1 MNLRQ
6 KKSVIVLLMCI
17 SLTLLAAC
25 GSGKTAQPS
34 ASGSQPATETPE
46 VSQSASPDPA
56 PEKVTLSLMVGGN
69 NKFYETITKEYSKRN
84 PHVTFDLQTVDGS
97 QYDSLLRTRIA
108 TKNLPDII
116 GHNVSDMARRYNPAD
131 NFVDLSNEPWVARL
145 VNPEIIKINGSI
157 YNLPFA
163 ASGSALGIVYN
174 KKMFAD
180 LNLSVPKTFEELLQV
195 CETLKTNGI
204 TPFYLGNKDGWVA
217 QIWGLTTFSEVIKG
231 TDIMDKI
238 NSNQLKHADVP
249 GFEEALGQVMQLFEK
264 GYVNEDHL
272 SVGFDGLGAAMNS
285 GKAAMTVL
293 GDFLEAGD
301 KVGDYGIFATP
312 GANQPDLTV
321 GTVTG
326 WFISKNSKN
335 VEEAK
340 KFLDF
345 WSQPDIMSIQYA
357 EDPRFSAFKDIEVNF
372 NPLMQGE
379 YDEYISQ
386 GKVVRQYNDLIAVD
400 TSELFRLYQDMF
412 GKGKTP
418 KQVLKAWDEKV
429 EELAKAAELPGW

>member
-1 MNLRQ
+1 MNLRLR
-6 KKSVIVLLMCI
+6 KPAIALLTSFVLIM
-17 SLTLLAAC
+17 LAAC
-25 GSGKTAQPS
+25 GSGNKAEPS
-34 ASGSQPATETPE
+34 ASGSQPASATP
-46 VSQSASPDPA
+46 SASQETA
-56 PEKVTLSLMVGGN
+56 PEKVTLSIMVGGN
-69 NKFYETITKEYSKRN
+69 NKFYETITKEYTKRN

-97 QYDSLLRTRIA
+97 QYDTLLRTRIA

-131 NFVDLSNEPWVARL
+131 NFVDLSGEPWVARL
-145 VNPEIIKINGSI
+145 VNPDILKIGGKI

-174 KKMFAD
+174 KKIFAD
-180 LNLSVPKTFEELLQV
+180 LNLSVPRTFEELLQV
-195 CETLKTNGI
+195 SETLKTNGI

-217 QIWGLTTFSEVIKG
+217 QIWGLTTFSEVVKD

-238 NSNQLKHADVP
+238 NANQLKHADVP
-249 GFEEALGQVMQLFEK
+249 GFEEALGQIMQLFEK

-293 GDFLEAGD
+293 GDFIEAGEQL
-301 KVGDYGIFATP
+301 GDYGIFATP
-312 GANQPDLTV
+312 GVDNPDLTV

-335 VEEAK
+335 IEEAK

-345 WSQPDIMSIQYA
+345 WSQPDIIGIQYA
-357 EDPRFSAFKDIEVNF
+357 EDPRFSAFKDVQVSF

-418 KQVLKAWDEKV
+418 KQVLEAWDEKV
-429 EELAKAAELPGW
+429 AELAKAAELPGW